1 MSVLSAGKLR
11 ELMAEEEPKKRLVVT
26 PLLDDTQISGT
37 SVDLRLGSEFL
48 SARRTGVTVL
58 DPHPRHAEHG
68 EIVDPERQVRQLE
81 SRRTVPIG
89 QAYVLHPQQF
99 VLASTLEFVRI
110 PHGYHAMLEGRSS
123 WTRQGLVVRS
133 VTNIAPGFAGVLTLV
148 MVNQGEVPIRIYPG
162 LRIAQLLVARI
173 ETTQDPEDREFE
185 YSRTGAA
192 KYIIPM
198 GPSFGRLERD
208 LDWPL
213 IEEYNRQR
221 LSSSGTR
228 TDVPQGHVA
237 GTKEGAGA

>member
-1 MSVLSAGKLR
+1 MG
-11 ELMAEEEPKKRLVVT
+11 EEEPKNRLVVT
-26 PLLDDTQISGT
+26 PLLDETQISGT

-58 DPHPRHAEHG
+58 DPHPRHSEDG
-68 EIVDPERQVRQLE
+68 VPPGLDPERQVRQLQ

-99 VLASTLEFVRI
+99 VLASTLEYVRV

-162 LRIAQLLVARI
+162 MRIAQLLVAGI
-173 ETTQDPEDREFE
+173 ETTQDPADRDYE

-198 GPSFGRLERD
+198 GPSFGRLDLD

-221 LSSSGTR
+221 LSSGGARAGS
-228 TDVPQGHVA
+228 PQG
-237 GTKEGAGA
+237 GTDRKREGASER

>member
-1 MSVLSAGKLR
+1 
-11 ELMAEEEPKKRLVVT
+11 MAAEDPKNRLVVT

-37 SVDLRLGSEFL
+37 SIDLRLGSEFL

-58 DPHPRHAEHG
+58 DPHPHRSEEGALPA
-68 EIVDPERQVRQLE
+68 VDPERQVRQLE
-81 SRRTVPIG
+81 SRRIVRIG

-99 VLASTLEFVRI
+99 VLASTLEYVRI
-110 PHGYHAMLEGRSS
+110 PPSYRGMLEGRSS

-162 LRIAQLLVARI
+162 LRIAQLLVADVG
-173 ETTQDPEDREFE
+173 TTEDAADREYE
-185 YSRTGAA
+185 YSRTAAA

-198 GPSFGRLERD
+198 GPSFGRLDLD

-213 IEEYNRQR
+213 IEAYSGQR
-221 LSSSGTR
+221 TSRPARPSSPPTS
-228 TDVPQGHVA
+228 
-237 GTKEGAGA
+237 E